1 MDLVQGRPRTVQ
13 INSNPSGAN
22 FTVFDKEGKQV
33 ESRTTPATVRL
44 DRCHGFFNG
53 EDYKV
58 AFESAGYYPGEMHI
72 HSKLNG
78 WYFGNILAGG
88 AIGFFFVD
96 PLTGAM
102 WNLSPNGVTYNL
114 VSSTTALNPEE
125 LKAAQLKANPVKE
138 AKIAANKGK

>member
-33 ESRTTPATVRL
+33 EARTTPATVRL
-44 DRCHGFFNG
+44 DRCHGFFSG

-58 AFESAGYYPGEMHI
+58 TFESAGYYPGEMHI
-72 HSKLNG
+72 RSKLNG
-78 WYFGNILAGG
+78 WYFGNVLVGG
-88 AIGFFFVD
+88 AIGLFFVD

-102 WNLSPNGVTYNL
+102 WHLSPNGVTYNL
-114 VSSTTALNPEE
+114 VSTSVALSPEE
-125 LKAAQLKANPVKE
+125 LKTAQLKANPVKATKTS
-138 AKIAANKGK
+138 AKASK